1 MKNYFKN
8 EIHNYFSGCLHV
20 IRKKGIVPPK
30 EMEIFC
36 VCTTNSIKKNIS
48 VEIAGYCRCF
58 FLTGQLCQAMEMEID

>member
-30 EMEIFC
+30 EMEIFFFVAC
-36 VCTTNSIKKNIS
+36 PNGS
-48 VEIAGYCRCF
+48 VALNFR
-58 FLTGQLCQAMEMEID
+58 LTAEALLFATASVHRAEATV